1 MVTDAAITG
10 RTGFDLAAVRRA
22 LEALDGAYVHLGR
35 DMGGFFVDAATAH
48 ARRAVGQWP
57 TGESLVSQLAEGLAA
72 AAEKE
77 ADPERKTRLRQA
89 AGLLGGAVRD
99 IAVEIAGGSRS
110 APLDWASHSAEQ
122 RQERRGSATGSRVCH
137 SPPYAA

>member
-1 MVTDAAITG
+1 MRQTWMERDLPVLDAAVAMLEDDPMVTDAAITG

-35 DMGGFFVDAATAH
+35 DMSGLFVDAATAD

-99 IAVEIAGGSRS
+99 IAVEIAGRF
-110 APLDWASHSAEQ
+110 AE
-122 RQERRGSATGSRVCH
+122 R
-137 SPPYAA
+137 AAGLG

>member
-1 MVTDAAITG
+1 MQQTWMERDLPVLDATVAMLEDDPMVTDAGIAE
-10 RTGFDLAAVRRA
+10 RTGFDLTAVRRA
-22 LEALDGAYVHLGR
+22 LEALDGTYVHLGR
-35 DMGGFFVDAATAH
+35 DMSGFFVDAVTAD

-77 ADPERKTRLRQA
+77 ADPERKTRLRQT

-99 IAVEIAGGSRS
+99 IAVEIAGRFV
-110 APLDWASHSAEQ
+110 
-122 RQERRGSATGSRVCH
+122 ER
-137 SPPYAA
+137 AAGLG

>member
-1 MVTDAAITG
+1 MQQTWMERDLPVLDATVAMLEDDPMVTDAAITEH
-10 RTGFDLAAVRRA
+10 TGFDLTAVRRA
-22 LEALDGAYVHLGR
+22 LEALDGTYVYLGR
-35 DMGGFFVDAATAH
+35 DMSGFFIDAVTAD

-89 AGLLGGAVRD
+89 AVLLGGAVRD
-99 IAVEIAGGSRS
+99 IAVEIAGRFV
-110 APLDWASHSAEQ
+110 
-122 RQERRGSATGSRVCH
+122 ER
-137 SPPYAA
+137 AAGLG

>member
-1 MVTDAAITG
+1 MQQTWMERDLPVLDAAVAMLQDSPMVADAAITEC
-10 RTGFDLAAVRRA
+10 TGFDLADVRHA
-22 LEALDGAYVHLGR
+22 LEALDGTYVHLGR
-35 DMGGFFVDAATAH
+35 DMSGFFVDAVTAD

-77 ADPERKTRLRQA
+77 ADPERKTRLSQA

-99 IAVEIAGGSRS
+99 IAVEIAGRF
-110 APLDWASHSAEQ
+110 AE
-122 RQERRGSATGSRVCH
+122 R
-137 SPPYAA
+137 AAGLG

>member
-1 MVTDAAITG
+1 VLDATVALLEDSPMVADAAITE
-10 RTGFDLAAVRRA
+10 RTGFDPADVRRA
-22 LEALDGAYVHLGR
+22 LEALDGTYVHLGR
-35 DMGGFFVDAATAH
+35 DMSGFFVDAVTAG

-89 AGLLGGAVRD
+89 TGLLGGAVRD
-99 IAVEIAGGSRS
+99 IAVEIAERF
-110 APLDWASHSAEQ
+110 AE
-122 RQERRGSATGSRVCH
+122 R
-137 SPPYAA
+137 AAGLG

>member
-1 MVTDAAITG
+1 MERDLPVLDAAVAMLEDDPMVTDAAITG

-35 DMGGFFVDAATAH
+35 DMSGFFVDAATAD

-99 IAVEIAGGSRS
+99 IAVEIAGRFV
-110 APLDWASHSAEQ
+110 
-122 RQERRGSATGSRVCH
+122 ER
-137 SPPYAA
+137 AAGLG

>member
-1 MVTDAAITG
+1 MQQTWMERDLPVLDAGVAMLEDDPMVTDAAIAE

-22 LEALDGAYVHLGR
+22 LEALDGTYVHLGR
-35 DMGGFFVDAATAH
+35 DMSGFFVDAVTAD

-57 TGESLVSQLAEGLAA
+57 TGEGLVSQLAEGLAA

-99 IAVEIAGGSRS
+99 IAIEIAGRF
-110 APLDWASHSAEQ
+110 AE
-122 RQERRGSATGSRVCH
+122 R
-137 SPPYAA
+137 AAGLG